1 LLDAPNT
8 SGHRDNV
15 PEVVELRVHGVGG
28 SPPEGLLGVASA
40 SDCVQEAGDG
50 ETFFVSR
57 RDDRRVQG
65 YIWGALTERPLLQP
79 LWLFLLPF
87 TFVNVAGWM
96 HRPLAELRGGW
107 MGWVRL
113 FRGLV
118 LLIGAAFTAS
128 YFFWLA
134 NLVINRL
141 YQGQTWMHFAS
152 SPRIRVAL
160 GGGIVL
166 LLLGALY
173 LVAGATQRHFEAF
186 DPPESVIARAA
197 RSATDE
203 GEPAPAAPRDID
215 LADPRFWSRPVY
227 ARNLLV
233 VHLLVGVL
241 ATALVTATAWIRA
254 APEDMLGGIAVP
266 GTVSPLGIAVL
277 ATYTTEIALWGIVG
291 LLAVHLAG
299 WGGARPAGVHRFR
312 WLPPVTT
319 ATLGVAMGTMF
330 IYALPLLFGAHSA
343 GRVAVLSVS
352 FGIGTL
358 AAIPAGIGLAVWYVR
373 RRREEL
379 RMATSGQPPARVPPD
394 PPGRDGDEPH
404 GATPAMYRRIAGS
417 RTVSDAGRNATTL
430 LTAMATAFLVSA
442 LLQFRFGVFHQLAW
456 SVRIGEIIAAAGTG
470 ALLVFLVRNARK
482 PNERRIVGILWD
494 VLTFWPRRFHPF
506 GVRPYAERAVPDIET
521 RLVRLVR
528 HYNRR
533 VILSCHS
540 QGTVL
545 GYAALVQL
553 PDDVVHEVAYLTYG
567 APLRQ
572 LYEMAFPAY
581 FSKQD
586 YADLRRRLFDD
597 GESPPPSWRS
607 FYRLTDYIGTTVFED
622 PTLEDPV
629 PDPAEGPE
637 VSDLPLDRPLG
648 DPFPDPPRTAWS
660 ELLLHSYYNREP
672 QLKAWLRELR
682 TRMERQG

>member
-1 LLDAPNT
+1 M
-8 SGHRDNV
+8 

-40 SDCVQEAGDG
+40 WDCVQEAGDG

-57 RDDRRVQG
+57 REDRRVQG
-65 YIWGALTERPLLQP
+65 YIWGNLTERPLLQP

-107 MGWVRL
+107 TGWVRL

-118 LLIGAAFTAS
+118 LLIGAGLTAS

-141 YQGQTWMHFAS
+141 YQGQTWMHFGS

-166 LLLGALY
+166 LLLGAMY
-173 LVAGATQRHFEAF
+173 RVAGATQRRFEAI
-186 DPPESVIARAA
+186 DPPESVMAA
-197 RSATDE
+197 AERQPPEEA
-203 GEPAPAAPRDID
+203 EPELAPARDID
-215 LADPRFWSRPVY
+215 LADSRFWSRPAY

-233 VHLLVGVL
+233 AHVLVGVL
-241 ATALVTATAWIRA
+241 ATALVTAIAWMRA
-254 APEDMLGGIAVP
+254 APEDFPVDLALA
-266 GTVSPLGIAVL
+266 GTMSPLGIAVL

-291 LLAVHLAG
+291 LLAVHVAG
-299 WGGARPAGVHRFR
+299 WGTARPPGALRFR
-312 WLPPVTT
+312 WLAPATT
-319 ATLGVAMGTMF
+319 ATLGVAVGTMF

-343 GRVAVLSVS
+343 GRVAVLSIS
-352 FGIGTL
+352 FGMGTL
-358 AAIPAGIGLAVWYVR
+358 AAIPAVMGLAVWYVR

-379 RMATSGQPPARVPPD
+379 RRAMSGLPPYGVPPD

-404 GATPAMYRRIAGS
+404 GATPTMYRRIAGS
-417 RTVSDAGRNATTL
+417 RTISDAGRNATTV
-430 LTAMATAFLVSA
+430 LTAIAITFLVFA
-442 LLQFRFGVFHQLAW
+442 LLQFRFGLFRQLAW
-456 SVRIGEIIAAAGTG
+456 SVRLGEIIAAAGTG
-470 ALLVFLVRNARK
+470 ALLVFLIRNARK

-506 GVRPYAERAVPDIET
+506 GVRPYAERAVPEIET

-528 HYNRR
+528 HYRRR

-553 PDDVVHEVAYLTYG
+553 PDDVVRDVAYLTYG

-581 FSKQD
+581 FSKQG

-597 GESPPPSWRS
+597 GESPSPSWRS

-622 PTLEDPV
+622 PTLEDAV
-629 PDPAEGPE
+629 PDPAQEPE

-648 DPFPDPPRTAWS
+648 DPFPDPPRTVWS
-660 ELLLHSYYNREP
+660 ELLLHSYYNRET
-672 QLKAWLRELR
+672 QLKAWLRELGA
-682 TRMERQG
+682 RMERQA

>member
-1 LLDAPNT
+1 M
-8 SGHRDNV
+8 

-40 SDCVQEAGDG
+40 WDCVQEAGDG

-57 RDDRRVQG
+57 REDRRVQG
-65 YIWGALTERPLLQP
+65 YIWGNLTERPLLQP

-107 MGWVRL
+107 MGWLRL
-113 FRGLV
+113 FRALV
-118 LLIGAAFTAS
+118 LLIGAALTAS

-141 YQGQTWMHFAS
+141 YQGQTWVHFGS

-166 LLLGALY
+166 LLLGAMY
-173 LVAGATQRHFEAF
+173 LVAGATQRRFEAF
-186 DPPESVIARAA
+186 DPPTMV
-197 RSATDE
+197 TDQ
-203 GEPAPAAPRDID
+203 AAPKEAGTDKPADVATRDID
-215 LADPRFWSRPVY
+215 LTDPRFWSRPAW
-227 ARNLLV
+227 ARGLLV
-233 VHLLVGVL
+233 THVVVGVL
-241 ATALVTATAWIRA
+241 ATAVVTAMAWTRA
-254 APEDMLGGIAVP
+254 ATEDPPGGLATS
-266 GTVSPLGIAVL
+266 GTLKPLGIAVL
-277 ATYTTEIALWGIVG
+277 ATYTTEIALWAVVG
-291 LLAVHLAG
+291 LLAAHLAG
-299 WGGARPAGVHRFR
+299 WGRPPRGVRRFR
-312 WLPPVTT
+312 WLAPATT
-319 ATLGVAMGTMF
+319 ATLGVAVGTMF

-343 GRVAVLSVS
+343 GRVAVLSIS
-352 FGIGTL
+352 FGVATL
-358 AAIPAGIGLAVWYVR
+358 AAIPAAAVLVVWYVR

-379 RMATSGQPPARVPPD
+379 RRATSGPAPFAVPPD

-404 GATPAMYRRIAGS
+404 GATPTMYRRIAGS
-417 RTVSDAGRNATTL
+417 RTVSDAGRNATTV
-430 LTAMATAFLVSA
+430 LTAVAMTFLVSA
-442 LLQFRFGVFHQLAW
+442 LLQFRLGAFRQLAW
-456 SVRIGEIIAAAGTG
+456 SVHAGEVIAAGGTG
-470 ALLVFLVRNARK
+470 ALLVFLIRNARR

-506 GVRPYAERAVPDIET
+506 GVRPYAERAVPEIET

-528 HYNRR
+528 HHRHR
-533 VILSCHS
+533 VMLSCHS

-553 PDDVVHEVAYLTYG
+553 PDDVVREVAYLTYG

-586 YADLRRRLFDD
+586 YARLRARLFDD
-597 GESPPPSWRS
+597 GESPAPSWRS

-622 PTLEDPV
+622 PTLEDAV
-629 PDPAEGPE
+629 PDPATGPE
-637 VSDLPLDRPLG
+637 ISDLPLDRPLG

-660 ELLLHSYYNREP
+660 DLLLHSYYNRET

-682 TRMERQG
+682 GRMERRA